1 VTSPVTTTAIPADQL
16 DSLVAPIALYPDPLL
31 AQTLAASTYPLE
43 IMQLQQFLQKHPTL
57 TGQALAHAVA
67 KQPWDPSVQAMAA
80 FPDVVKRLAEN
91 VQWTSDLGNAVVS
104 QESAV
109 MDAVQ
114 RMRVKAES
122 NGQLQST
129 PQQVVETRVID
140 DKSVVVIEPASP
152 ETVYVPSYNPV
163 AVYGAPVY
171 PYPSMYYPS
180 YYPSAGAYAAGAAIS
195 FGLGV
200 AAGAFWGNGGWG
212 WNAGWG
218 RGDINVNR
226 NNYFARNSNLT
237 GYRGANLNN
246 TWRHNAANRGGV
258 GYRNQ
263 AAAAARSRGGA
274 VGTAGRA
281 GAINRGAVGTTGMT
295 GAQRGNF
302 SGQRGNYSGQRGN
315 YSGQRGNYSGQRGN
329 LSGANRGNFSGAN
342 RGNYSANR
350 GNFSGA
356 NRGNFSGANRGSFS
370 GANRGSFSGSRG
382 SRGGFSGGGRRGGG
396 GGRRGGGGGRR
407 GGGGGRR

>member
-1 VTSPVTTTAIPADQL
+1 MNPISLRLVRSAGRAALTMVCVIAIGRGNAVASILMARPVSAQVTAPVTTTAIPADQL

-43 IMQLQQFLQKHPTL
+43 IMQLQQFLQKNPKL

-91 VQWTSDLGNAVVS
+91 IQWTSDLGNAVVS

-114 RMRVKAES
+114 RMRVKAEGH
-122 NGQLQST
+122 GQLQST
-129 PQQVVETRVID
+129 PQQIVETRVID

-180 YYPSAGAYAAGAAIS
+180 YYPSAGAYAAGAAVS

-226 NNYFARNSNLT
+226 NN
-237 GYRGANLNN
+237 
-246 TWRHNAANRGGV
+246 
-258 GYRNQ
+258 
-263 AAAAARSRGGA
+263 
-274 VGTAGRA
+274 
-281 GAINRGAVGTTGMT
+281 
-295 GAQRGNF
+295 
-302 SGQRGNYSGQRGN
+302 
-315 YSGQRGNYSGQRGN
+315 
-329 LSGANRGNFSGAN
+329 
-342 RGNYSANR
+342 
-350 GNFSGA
+350 
-356 NRGNFSGANRGSFS
+356 
-370 GANRGSFSGSRG
+370 
-382 SRGGFSGGGRRGGG
+382 
-396 GGRRGGGGGRR
+396 
-407 GGGGGRR
+407 